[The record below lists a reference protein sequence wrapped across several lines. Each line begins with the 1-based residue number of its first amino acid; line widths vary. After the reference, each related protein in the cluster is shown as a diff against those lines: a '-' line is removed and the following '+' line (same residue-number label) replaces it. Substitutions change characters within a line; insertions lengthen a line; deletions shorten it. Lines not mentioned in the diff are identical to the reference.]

1 MVFFFYLPKY
11 IAQTKTN
18 PFQFQITISFFL
30 FRSQNCKD
38 DQNFINLLN
47 VITSSQNGKP
57 IGVFGNDDFPVEFC
71 KSWQNA
77 MTAHNFQMT
86 DIGASIAYVMAVK
99 DEYELITIKET
110 LPRIRW
116 HFRNRQCKESK
127 LRVFR
132 ITEIQDKIE
141 WKYGN
146 PWWLMISFSLAKINS
161 ISEIHIIRLCIQ

>member
-110 LPRIRW
+110 LPRIR
-116 HFRNRQCKESK
+116 
-127 LRVFR
+127 
-132 ITEIQDKIE
+132 
-141 WKYGN
+141 
-146 PWWLMISFSLAKINS
+146 
-161 ISEIHIIRLCIQ
+161 